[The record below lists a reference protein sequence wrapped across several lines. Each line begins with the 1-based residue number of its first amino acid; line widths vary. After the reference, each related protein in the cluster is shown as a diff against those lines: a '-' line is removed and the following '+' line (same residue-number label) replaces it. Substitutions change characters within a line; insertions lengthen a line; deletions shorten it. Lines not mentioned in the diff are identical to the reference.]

1 MRCGEGGDGDRIGG
15 VWVGCPFG
23 IRKFD
28 IILSL
33 SGIEDHG
40 GAWIETGAVDNP
52 RQGSRES
59 LSFALGH

>member
-1 MRCGEGGDGDRIGG
+1 MVTASAGSGLD
-15 VWVGCPFG
+15 VPNG
-23 IRKFD
+23 IQKCD

-33 SGIEDHG
+33 SGIEDQG

-59 LSFALGH
+59 LSFALGL